1 MANSNINISINAQDN
16 ASVAINSTTNAL
28 SKMRQNIDMAAHS
41 LQAYTLGLEVFKN
54 QLIPL
59 ATAGIAANA
68 QLESLQTKLT
78 GLISANAANVTSTGE
93 VITAQQKWQ
102 LSSEVASEALE
113 RLKSIA
119 TATGNEVS
127 ATTDAFTMFYAT
139 ANNQGSA
146 SEAMDAF
153 NAIALAAQVAGKD
166 MASLVP
172 MFDSLATG
180 TVLAGS
186 EMGSFMKIV
195 GLTNEELK
203 LANQNGTLFAT
214 LQQRLAEFG
223 SVAKLSAGTYEMEL
237 NKLKSSISGLM
248 SEASKPVFDTL
259 KTSIAGLNK
268 FIAENKE
275 AISSLVKG
283 ISEFGEVLLVAGAG
297 FVAMQ
302 SKILMANVSL
312 ATFSTTAFSAT
323 GALGAMSAGLSA
335 AGAAFM
341 RLLPV
346 AVIAG
351 LWECVGAIRAVNDE
365 TGELSSGLNTIER
378 HIANFLNA
386 FASGVTDLVIGFEKL
401 GYEVELL
408 LAKIPALG
416 FLKENAEQ
424 GLKKAELRQQ
434 ANDKIFNE
442 KDKQINYPTT
452 NTTTAN
458 TSNELVNIKA
468 NSGVKELEVDLIE
481 QEKLYLSY
489 YETIGDLSS
498 AWAIK
503 EKALREQIAKS
514 GITSEIEANKLIQA
528 QKEQYFSRN
537 SKTTK
542 STAKTAEQLQREYE
556 AELRNEIKKYEL
568 LKDYENKKLKERE
581 LKTLEYKRLGL
592 SEVEMAQV
600 FADEELEIEK
610 ENLRKQNDERI
621 KYLEKMSK
629 YYEMLGEKAKAATF
643 ANEATALELENQGY
657 SKEQIADMQF
667 GEERRKDNYNTLSSA
682 LGWNTGISEQMIT
695 RFNAV
700 DEYLNQEKARI
711 EAHYG
716 QLSEM
721 DAGYYE
727 KKKALEQAHFTAS
740 LGNASTMFSGLSSL
754 AKQYYDMSD
763 GQNKTAFRAFQAFQ
777 VAQTIVSTYASAQK
791 AYEQGGPYLGPV
803 LAAMAI
809 AQGLMN
815 VAQIKAQKYHT
826 GGVVGEAGS
835 GTGYIGGSLAAG
847 EVPAILQTGEGVLSR
862 QGMSNLEALNLG
874 LLAQAT
880 PQNQEIVILNQVSDG
895 VMEEYLQSRTGRKV
909 IKNIINGG

>member
-1 MANSNINISINAQDN
+1 MATSQINISINAQDN
-16 ASVAINSTTNAL
+16 ASAQVAAVSNNIANLNTTIINISQVLQGLNVTW
-28 SKMRQNIDMAAHS
+28 DM
-41 LQAYTLGLEVFKN
+41 LGEKVKN
-54 QLIPL
+54 F
-59 ATAGIAANA
+59 ATAGISANA
-68 QLESLQTKLT
+68 VLESLQTKLT
-78 GLISANAANVTSTGE
+78 GLISANSANVTSTGE
-93 VITAQQKWQ
+93 VINAQQKWQ

-119 TATGNEVS
+119 TATGNQIS
-127 ATTDAFTMFYAT
+127 STTDAFTMFYAT
-139 ANNQGSA
+139 ANDQGSA
-146 SEAMDAF
+146 TDAMDAF

-166 MASLVP
+166 MYNLVP

-214 LQQRLAEFG
+214 LQERLAQFG

-237 NKLKSSISGLM
+237 NKLKSSISSL
-248 SEASKPVFDTL
+248 SAEASKPIFDTL
-259 KTSIAGLNK
+259 KNSIAGLNK

-275 AISSLVKG
+275 AILSLAKG
-283 ISEFGEVLLVAGAG
+283 LSELGEVLLVAGAG
-297 FVAMQ
+297 FIAMQ
-302 SKILMANVSL
+302 SKILMATVSL
-312 ATFSTTAFSAT
+312 SAFSASAVSAT
-323 GALGAMSAGLSA
+323 GALGAMTAGLTA

-365 TGELSSGLNTIER
+365 TGKLASGLNTIER

-386 FASGVTDLVIGFEKL
+386 FASGVTDIVIGFKKL
-401 GYEVELL
+401 GYEGDLL
-408 LAKIPALG
+408 LAKILG
-416 FLKENAEQ
+416 LDWLQANANEELKKLEWQKQANYAAFLVKDEQINNPTINTPTPNAN
-424 GLKKAELRQQ
+424 KAELIS
-434 ANDKIFNE
+434 NK
-442 KDKQINYPTT
+442 T
-452 NTTTAN
+452 NA
-458 TSNELVNIKA
+458 
-468 NSGVKELEVDLIE
+468 KELEVDLKE
-481 QEKLYLSY
+481 QERLYLSY
-489 YETIGDLSS
+489 YEAIGDLSS

-514 GITSEIEANKLIQA
+514 GITDELEANKLIQA

-537 SKTTK
+537 STK
-542 STAKTAEQLQREYE
+542 STAKSAEQLQKEYE

-581 LKTLEYKRLGL
+581 LKTLEYQRLGL

-600 FADEELEIEK
+600 FADEELEIQK

-667 GEERRKDNYNTLSSA
+667 GEQRRKDNYNTLSSS
-682 LGWNTGISEQMIT
+682 LGWNTGVSEQMLS
-695 RFNAV
+695 RFNAI

-716 QLSEM
+716 ELSEM

-727 KKKALEQAHFTAS
+727 KKKALEKAEFIAS
-740 LGNASTMFSGLSSL
+740 LGNASTMFSGLGAL
-754 AKQYYDMSD
+754 AKQYYALSD
-763 GQNKTAFRAFQAFQ
+763 GQNKSAFRAYQAFQ
-777 VAQTIVSTYASAQK
+777 VAQTMISTYASAQK
-791 AYEQGGPYLGPV
+791 AYLEGGPYLGPV
-803 LAAMAI
+803 LSAMAI

-815 VAQIKAQKYHT
+815 VAMIKAQKYHS
-826 GGVVGEAGS
+826 GGVVGQAGS

-874 LLAQAT
+874 LLSQAT

>member
-16 ASVAINSTTNAL
+16 ASVSINNTTNAL
-28 SKMRQNIDMAAHS
+28 SKMRQNIDTVAHS
-41 LQAYTLGLEVFKN
+41 LQAYTLGLEALKN

-93 VITAQQKWQ
+93 MITAQQKWQ
-102 LSSEVASEALE
+102 MSSEVASEALE

-127 ATTDAFTMFYAT
+127 DTTDAFTMFYAT

-214 LQQRLAEFG
+214 LQERLAEFG

-248 SEASKPVFDTL
+248 SEASKPVFDAL
-259 KTSIAGLNK
+259 KNSIAGLNK

-283 ISEFGEVLLVAGAG
+283 LSEFGEVLLVAGAG

-351 LWECVGAIRAVNDE
+351 LWECVGAVRAVNDE

-378 HIANFLNA
+378 HIANFLNG
-386 FASGVTDLVIGFEKL
+386 FATWVTDLAIGFEKL
-401 GYEVELL
+401 GYEIDLV
-408 LAKIPALG
+408 LAKIPGLG
-416 FLKENAEQ
+416 FLKENAEEQ
-424 GLKKAELRQQ
+424 LKILDEQSKANYVTSLV
-434 ANDKIFNE
+434 
-442 KDKQINYPTT
+442 KDQQINYPTT
-452 NTTTAN
+452 NTTPPSTADKLI
-458 TSNELVNIKA
+458 SNKVD
-468 NSGVKELEVDLIE
+468 SPKELEVDLKE
-481 QEKLYLSY
+481 QERLYLSY

-514 GITSEIEANKLIQA
+514 GITDEIEAQKLIQA

-537 SKTTK
+537 SRPAK
-542 STAKTAEQLQREYE
+542 STAKSAEQLQREYE

-629 YYEMLGEKAKAATF
+629 YYEMLGDKSKAATF

-695 RFNAV
+695 RFNAI

-740 LGNASTMFSGLSSL
+740 LGNASTMFSGLGSL

-835 GTGYIGGSLAAG
+835 GTGYIGGNLQAG

-874 LLAQAT
+874 LLNQAT

>member
-16 ASVAINSTTNAL
+16 ASVSINNTTNAL

-41 LQAYTLGLEVFKN
+41 LQAYTLGLEALKN

-59 ATAGIAANA
+59 ATAGISANA
-68 QLESLQTKLT
+68 VLESLQTKLT
-78 GLISANAANVTSTGE
+78 GLISANSANVTSTGE
-93 VITAQQKWQ
+93 IINAQQKWQ

-259 KTSIAGLNK
+259 KNSIAGLNK

-283 ISEFGEVLLVAGAG
+283 IAELGEALLVAGAG

-335 AGAAFM
+335 AGAAFK

-365 TGELSSGLNTIER
+365 TGKLAGGLNTIER

-401 GYEVELL
+401 GYEIDLV
-408 LAKIPALG
+408 LAKIPGLG
-416 FLKENAEQ
+416 FLKENAEA
-424 GLKKAELRQQ
+424 GLEKAELRQK
-434 ANDKIFNE
+434 ANDEAHLKKYRE
-442 KDKQINYPTT
+442 INYPTI
-452 NTTTAN
+452 NTPTPNTAAQ
-458 TSNELVNIKA
+458 LVNNNA
-468 NSGVKELEVDLIE
+468 NSSPKELEVDLIE
-481 QEKLYLSY
+481 QERLYLSY

-503 EKALREQIAKS
+503 EKALRAQIAKS
-514 GITSEIEANKLIQA
+514 GITSEIEANKLIGA

-537 SKTTK
+537 SRTTK
-542 STAKTAEQLQREYE
+542 STAKSAEQLQREYE

-568 LKDYENKKLKERE
+568 LKDYENKKIKERE

-629 YYEMLGEKAKAATF
+629 YYEMLGDKAKAATF

-682 LGWNTGISEQMIT
+682 LGWNTGVSEQMIT
-695 RFNAV
+695 RFNATH
-700 DEYLNQEKARI
+700 EYLNQEKARI

-716 QLSEM
+716 ELSEM

-763 GQNKTAFRAFQAFQ
+763 GQNKSAFRAFQAFQ

-835 GTGYIGGSLAAG
+835 GTGYIGGNLAAG

-874 LLAQAT
+874 LLNQVT

>member
-16 ASVAINSTTNAL
+16 ASVSINNTTNAL
-28 SKMRQNIDMAAHS
+28 SKMRQNIDTVAHS
-41 LQAYTLGLEVFKN
+41 LQAYTLGLEALKN

-93 VITAQQKWQ
+93 MITAQQKWQ

-127 ATTDAFTMFYAT
+127 DTTDAFTMFYAT

-214 LQQRLAEFG
+214 LQERLAEFS

-248 SEASKPVFDTL
+248 SEASKPVFDAL
-259 KTSIAGLNK
+259 KNSIAGLNK

-283 ISEFGEVLLVAGAG
+283 LSEFGEVLLVAGAG

-401 GYEVELL
+401 GYEIDLV
-408 LAKIPALG
+408 LAKIPGLG
-416 FLKENAEQ
+416 FLKENAEEQ
-424 GLKKAELRQQ
+424 LKILDEQSKANYVTSLV
-434 ANDKIFNE
+434 
-442 KDKQINYPTT
+442 KDQQINYPIT
-452 NTTTAN
+452 NTTPPSTADKLI
-458 TSNELVNIKA
+458 SNKVD
-468 NSGVKELEVDLIE
+468 SPKELEVDLKE
-481 QEKLYLSY
+481 QERLYLSY

-514 GITSEIEANKLIQA
+514 GITDEIEAQKLIQA

-537 SKTTK
+537 SRPAK
-542 STAKTAEQLQREYE
+542 STAKSAEQLQREYE

-629 YYEMLGEKAKAATF
+629 YYEMLGDKSKAATF

-667 GEERRKDNYNTLSSA
+667 GEERRKDNYNTLSSS
-682 LGWNTGISEQMIT
+682 LGWNTGVSEQMLT
-695 RFNAV
+695 RFNAI

-740 LGNASTMFSGLSSL
+740 LGNASTMFSGLGSL

-835 GTGYIGGSLAAG
+835 GTGYIGGNLQAG

-874 LLAQAT
+874 LLSQAT

>member
-1 MANSNINISINAQDN
+1 MANSQINISINAQDN
-16 ASVAINSTTNAL
+16 ASVAINSTTNSL

-41 LQAYTLGLEVFKN
+41 LQAYTLGIEALKN
-54 QLIPL
+54 QLIPF

-78 GLISANAANVTSTGE
+78 GLISANSANVTSTGE
-93 VITAQQKWQ
+93 VINAQQKWQ
-102 LSSEVASEALE
+102 MSSQVASEALE

-119 TATGNEVS
+119 TATGNQIS
-127 ATTDAFTMFYAT
+127 STTDAFTMFYAT
-139 ANNQGSA
+139 ANDQGSA
-146 SEAMDAF
+146 SDAMDAF

-214 LQQRLAEFG
+214 LQERLAQFG

-237 NKLKSSISGLM
+237 NKLKSSISSL
-248 SEASKPVFDTL
+248 SAEASKPVFDSL
-259 KTSIAGLNK
+259 KNSIAGLNK

-275 AISSLVKG
+275 AILSLAKG
-283 ISEFGEVLLVAGAG
+283 LSELGEVLLVAGAG
-297 FVAMQ
+297 FLAMQ
-302 SKILMANVSL
+302 SKILMATVSL
-312 ATFSTTAFSAT
+312 SAFSTTAFSAT
-323 GALGAMSAGLSA
+323 GALGAMTAGLTA

-346 AVIAG
+346 VVIVG
-351 LWECVGAIRAVNDE
+351 LWECVGAMRAVNDE
-365 TGELSSGLNTIER
+365 TGKLAGGLNSIEK

-386 FASGVTDLVIGFEKL
+386 FASGVTDIAISFQKL
-401 GYEVELL
+401 GHEIDLM
-408 LAKIPALG
+408 LAKIPGLG
-416 FLKENAEQ
+416 FLEAKANEE
-424 GLKKAELRQQ
+424 LKKLEWWQKANDEAHLKKYRQINNPITNTPTPNTNKAEL
-434 ANDKIFNE
+434 
-442 KDKQINYPTT
+442 INGKVG
-452 NTTTAN
+452 A
-458 TSNELVNIKA
+458 
-468 NSGVKELEVDLIE
+468 KELEVDLKE

-514 GITSEIEANKLIQA
+514 GITDELEAGKLIQA

-537 SKTTK
+537 FRSAK
-542 STAKTAEQLQREYE
+542 STGKSAEQLQKEYE

-581 LKTLEYKRLGL
+581 LKTLEYQRLGL

-643 ANEATALELENQGY
+643 ANEASALELENQGY
-657 SKEQIADMQF
+657 SKQEIANMQF
-667 GEERRKDNYNTLSSA
+667 GEQRRKDNYNTLSSS
-682 LGWNTGISEQMIT
+682 LGWNTGVSEQMLT
-695 RFNAV
+695 RFNAI

-716 QLSEM
+716 ELSEM

-727 KKKALEQAHFTAS
+727 KKKALEKAEFIAS
-740 LGNASTMFSGLSSL
+740 LGNANTMFSGLGAL
-754 AKQYYDMSD
+754 AKQYYDLSD
-763 GQNKTAFRAFQAFQ
+763 GQNKSAFRAYQAFQ
-777 VAQTIVSTYASAQK
+777 VAQTMISTYASAQQ
-791 AYEQGGPYLGPV
+791 AYAQGGPYLGPV
-803 LAAMAI
+803 LSAIAI

-815 VAQIKAQKYHT
+815 VAMIKAQKYHT

-835 GTGYIGGSLAAG
+835 GTGYIGGNLQAG

-874 LLAQAT
+874 LLSQAT

>member
-16 ASVAINSTTNAL
+16 ASVSINNTTNAL

-41 LQAYTLGLEVFKN
+41 LQAYTLGLEVLKN

-102 LSSEVASEALE
+102 MSSEVASEALE

-248 SEASKPVFDTL
+248 SEASKPIFDTL
-259 KTSIAGLNK
+259 KSSIAGLNK

-283 ISEFGEVLLVAGAG
+283 ISEMGEVLLVAGAG

-335 AGAAFM
+335 AGAAFK

-351 LWECVGAIRAVNDE
+351 LWECVGAIRAVNDK
-365 TGELSSGLNTIER
+365 TGELASGLNTIEK
-378 HIANFLNA
+378 HIANFLNG
-386 FASGVTDLVIGFEKL
+386 FATWVTDLVIGFEKL
-401 GYEVELL
+401 GYEIDLV
-408 LAKIPALG
+408 LAKIPGLG

-424 GLKKAELRQQ
+424 GLEKAELRQK
-434 ANDKIFNE
+434 ANDEAHLK
-442 KDKQINYPTT
+442 KYKQINYPTT

-468 NSGVKELEVDLIE
+468 NSGVKELEVDLKE
-481 QEKLYLSY
+481 QERLYLSY

-514 GITSEIEANKLIQA
+514 GITDEIEAQKLIQA

-537 SKTTK
+537 SRPAK

-568 LKDYENKKLKERE
+568 LKDYENKKIKERE
-581 LKTLEYKRLGL
+581 LKTLEYQRLGL

-629 YYEMLGEKAKAATF
+629 YYEMLGDKSKAATF

-682 LGWNTGISEQMIT
+682 LGWNTGVSEQMIT
-695 RFNAV
+695 RFNAI

-716 QLSEM
+716 ELSEM
-721 DAGYYE
+721 DARYYE
-727 KKKALEQAHFTAS
+727 KKKALEKAEFIAS
-740 LGNASTMFSGLSSL
+740 LGNANTMFSGLSSL
-754 AKQYYDMSD
+754 AKQYYDLSD
-763 GQNKTAFRAFQAFQ
+763 GQNKSAFRAYQAFQ
-777 VAQTIVSTYASAQK
+777 VAQTMISTYASAQE
-791 AYEQGGPYLGPV
+791 AYRVGGPYLGPV

-835 GTGYIGGSLAAG
+835 GTGYIGGSLQAG

-874 LLAQAT
+874 LLAQTT

>member
-1 MANSNINISINAQDN
+1 MANSQINISINAQDN
-16 ASVAINSTTNAL
+16 ASVSINNTTNSL
-28 SKMRQNIDMAAHS
+28 SRMRQNIDTVAHS
-41 LQAYTLGLEVFKN
+41 LQSVVLGWDLLNNKIKPF
-54 QLIPL
+54 I
-59 ATAGIAANA
+59 TAGISANA
-68 QLESLQTKLT
+68 VLESLQTKLT
-78 GLISANAANVTSTGE
+78 GLISANSANVTSTGE
-93 VITAQQKWQ
+93 VINAQQKWQ

-119 TATGNEVS
+119 TATGNQIS
-127 ATTDAFTMFYAT
+127 STTDAFTMFYAT
-139 ANNQGSA
+139 ANDQGSA
-146 SEAMDAF
+146 TQAMDAF

-166 MASLVP
+166 IASLVP

-214 LQQRLAEFG
+214 LQERLAEFG

-237 NKLKSSISGLM
+237 NKLKSTLTSLGA
-248 SEASKPVFDTL
+248 EASKPVFDGL
-259 KTSIAGLNK
+259 KNSIAGLNK

-275 AISSLVKG
+275 AILSLAKG
-283 ISEFGEVLLVAGAG
+283 LSELGEVLLVAGAG
-297 FVAMQ
+297 FIAMQ
-302 SKILMANVSL
+302 SKILMATVSL
-312 ATFSTTAFSAT
+312 SAFSTTAFSAT
-323 GALGAMSAGLSA
+323 GALGTMTAGLTA
-335 AGAAFM
+335 VRAAFM

-365 TGELSSGLNTIER
+365 TGKLSSGLNTIER

-386 FASGVTDLVIGFEKL
+386 FASGVTDLVIGFQKL
-401 GYEVELL
+401 GYEIDLM
-408 LAKIPALG
+408 LAKIPGLG
-416 FLKENAEQ
+416 FLKEGAEA
-424 GLKKAELRQQ
+424 GLNKVKHREI
-434 ANDKIFNE
+434 ANDRRFWDQHHRINNPI
-442 KDKQINYPTT
+442 KD
-452 NTTTAN
+452 TTTPSTADKLI
-458 TSNELVNIKA
+458 SNKVD
-468 NSGVKELEVDLIE
+468 SPKELEVDLKE
-481 QEKLYLSY
+481 QERLYLSY
-489 YETIGDLSS
+489 YETIGDLSG

-514 GITSEIEANKLIQA
+514 GITDEIEAQKLIGA

-537 SKTTK
+537 SRSIK
-542 STAKTAEQLQREYE
+542 SLAKTPEQLQKEYE

-568 LKDYENKKLKERE
+568 LKDYESKKVKERE
-581 LKTLEYKRLGL
+581 LKTLEYQRLGF
-592 SEVEMAQV
+592 SELEMAQV

-643 ANEATALELENQGY
+643 ANEASALELENQGY
-657 SKEQIADMQF
+657 SKEEIANMQF
-667 GEERRKDNYNTLSSA
+667 GEQRRKDNYNTLSSA
-682 LGWNTGISEQMIT
+682 MGWNTGVSEQMLT
-695 RFNAV
+695 RFNAI

-716 QLSEM
+716 ELSEM

-727 KKKALEQAHFTAS
+727 KKKALEEAEFKAS
-740 LGNASTMFSGLSSL
+740 LGNASTMFSGLGAL
-754 AKQYYDMSD
+754 AKQYYDLSD
-763 GQNKTAFRAFQAFQ
+763 GQNKSAFRAYQAFQ
-777 VAQTIVSTYASAQK
+777 VAQTMISTYASAQE
-791 AYEQGGPYLGPV
+791 AYRQGGPYLGPV
-803 LAAMAI
+803 LSAMAI

-815 VAQIKAQKYHT
+815 VAMIKAQKYHT

-835 GTGYIGGSLAAG
+835 GTGYIGGNLQAG

-874 LLAQAT
+874 LLGQGT

>member
-1 MANSNINISINAQDN
+1 MVNSNINISISARDN
-16 ASVAINSTTNAL
+16 ASAQVAAVNNNIANLNAKIINISQVLQGFHVTW
-28 SKMRQNIDMAAHS
+28 DM
-41 LQAYTLGLEVFKN
+41 LGQKLKDF
-54 QLIPL
+54 

-78 GLISANAANVTSTGE
+78 GLISANSANVTSTGE

-102 LSSEVASEALE
+102 MSSEVASEALE

-214 LQQRLAEFG
+214 LQERLAQFG
-223 SVAKLSAGTYEMEL
+223 SVAKLSTGTYEMEL

-248 SEASKPVFDTL
+248 SEASKPVFDAL
-259 KTSIAGLNK
+259 KNSIAGLNK

-283 ISEFGEVLLVAGAG
+283 IAEMGEVLLVAGAG
-297 FVAMQ
+297 FIAMQ

-351 LWECVGAIRAVNDE
+351 LWECVGAVRAVNDE
-365 TGELSSGLNTIER
+365 TGKLAGGLNTIER

-386 FASGVTDLVIGFEKL
+386 FASGVTDIAIGFQKL
-401 GYEVELL
+401 GYEIDLV
-408 LAKIPALG
+408 LAKIPGLG
-416 FLKENAEQ
+416 FLKENAKEQ
-424 GLKKAELRQQ
+424 LKILDEQSK
-434 ANDKIFNE
+434 ANDKAALDTYL
-442 KDKQINYPTT
+442 KINYPTT
-452 NTTTAN
+452 NTTPPNTAAQ
-458 TSNELVNIKA
+458 LVNHNA
-468 NSGVKELEVDLIE
+468 NSVVKELEVDLKE
-481 QEKLYLSY
+481 QERLYLSY

-514 GITSEIEANKLIQA
+514 GITSEIEANKLIAA

-537 SKTTK
+537 SRTTK

-568 LKDYENKKLKERE
+568 LKDYESKKLKERE

-629 YYEMLGEKAKAATF
+629 YYEMLGDKSKAATF

-657 SKEQIADMQF
+657 SKQEIADMQF

-721 DAGYYE
+721 DALYYE

-777 VAQTIVSTYASAQK
+777 VAQTIVSTYASAQE
-791 AYEQGGPYLGPV
+791 AYRVGGPYLGPV

-835 GTGYIGGSLAAG
+835 GTGYIGGNLAAG

-874 LLAQAT
+874 LLAQTT

>member
-1 MANSNINISINAQDN
+1 MATSNINVKISATDN
-16 ASVAINSTTNAL
+16 ATAQVTAVSNSISAL
-28 SKMRQNIDMAAHS
+28 NVKILNLAQG
-41 LQAYTLGLEVFKN
+41 LQVFNLSWELIGEKVKN
-54 QLIPL
+54 F
-59 ATAGIAANA
+59 ATAGISANA
-68 QLESLQTKLT
+68 VLESLQTKLT
-78 GLISANAANVTSTGE
+78 GLISANSANVTSTGE
-93 VITAQQKWQ
+93 IINAQQKWQ

-119 TATGNEVS
+119 TATGNQIS
-127 ATTDAFTMFYAT
+127 STTDAFTMFYAT
-139 ANNQGSA
+139 ANDQGSA
-146 SEAMDAF
+146 SEALDAF

-214 LQQRLAEFG
+214 LQERLAQFG
-223 SVAKLSAGTYEMEL
+223 SVASLSAGTYEMEL
-237 NKLKSSISGLM
+237 NKLKSSISSLG
-248 SEASKPVFDTL
+248 SEASKPIFDSL
-259 KTSIAGLNK
+259 KNSIAGLNK

-275 AISSLVKG
+275 AILSLAKG
-283 ISEFGEVLLVAGAG
+283 LSELGEVLLVAGAG

-323 GALGAMSAGLSA
+323 GALGAMTAGLTT
-335 AGAAFM
+335 AGAAFL

-365 TGELSSGLNTIER
+365 TGKLAGGLNTIER

-401 GYEVELL
+401 GYEIDLM
-408 LAKIPALG
+408 LAKIPGLG
-416 FLKENAEQ
+416 FLKEGAEQ
-424 GLKKAELRQQ
+424 GLEKAELRQK
-434 ANDKIFNE
+434 ANDEAHLK
-442 KDKQINYPTT
+442 KHQQINNPIT
-452 NTTTAN
+452 NTTPPNAN
-458 TSNELVNIKA
+458 KAELLNGKVGA
-468 NSGVKELEVDLIE
+468 KELEVDLKE

-489 YETIGDLSS
+489 YEAIGDLSS

-514 GITSEIEANKLIQA
+514 GITDEIEASKLIQA

-537 SKTTK
+537 STK
-542 STAKTAEQLQREYE
+542 STAKSAEQLQKEYE

-581 LKTLEYKRLGL
+581 LKTLEYQRLGL

-643 ANEATALELENQGY
+643 ANEASALELENQGY
-657 SKEQIADMQF
+657 SKQEIADMQF
-667 GEERRKDNYNTLSSA
+667 GEQRRKDNYNTLSSS
-682 LGWNTGISEQMIT
+682 LGWSTGVSEQMLS
-695 RFNAV
+695 RFNAI

-721 DAGYYE
+721 DARYYE
-727 KKKALEQAHFTAS
+727 KKKALEKAEFIAS
-740 LGNASTMFSGLSSL
+740 LGNANTMFSGLGAL
-754 AKQYYDMSD
+754 AKQYYDLSD
-763 GQNKTAFRAFQAFQ
+763 GQNKTAFRAYQAFQ
-777 VAQTIVSTYASAQK
+777 VAQTMISTYASAQE
-791 AYEQGGPYLGPV
+791 AYRVGGPYLGPV
-803 LAAMAI
+803 LSAMAI
-809 AQGLMN
+809 AEGLMN
-815 VAQIKAQKYHT
+815 VAMIKAQKYHS

-835 GTGYIGGSLAAG
+835 GVGYIGGNLAAS

-874 LLAQAT
+874 LLAQAN

>member
-1 MANSNINISINAQDN
+1 MATSQINISINAQDN
-16 ASVAINSTTNAL
+16 ASVSINNTTNSL
-28 SKMRQNIDMAAHS
+28 SRMRQNIDMAAHS
-41 LQAYTLGLEVFKN
+41 LQAYTLGIEALKN
-54 QLIPL
+54 QLIPF
-59 ATAGIAANA
+59 ATAGISANA
-68 QLESLQTKLT
+68 VLESLQTKLT
-78 GLISANAANVTSTGE
+78 GLISANSANVTSTGE
-93 VITAQQKWQ
+93 IINAQQKWQ

-119 TATGNEVS
+119 TATGNQIS
-127 ATTDAFTMFYAT
+127 STTDAFTMFYAT
-139 ANNQGSA
+139 ANDQGSA
-146 SEAMDAF
+146 TEAMDAF

-214 LQQRLAEFG
+214 LQERLAEFG

-237 NKLKSSISGLM
+237 NKLKSTLTSLG
-248 SEASKPVFDTL
+248 SEASKPIFDSL
-259 KTSIAGLNK
+259 KNSIAGLNK

-275 AISSLVKG
+275 AILSLLAG
-283 ISEFGEVLLVAGAG
+283 IREMGEVLLVAGAG
-297 FVAMQ
+297 FLAMQ

-323 GALGAMSAGLSA
+323 GALGAMTAGLTT
-335 AGAAFM
+335 AGAAFL

-365 TGELSSGLNTIER
+365 TGKLSSGLNTIER

-408 LAKIPALG
+408 LAKIPGLG
-416 FLKENAEQ
+416 FLKEGAEA
-424 GLKKAELRQQ
+424 GLKKAELRSL
-434 ANDKIFNE
+434 ANDRRFWE
-442 KDKQINYPTT
+442 QDERINNPIT
-452 NTTTAN
+452 NTTPPSASTPLI
-458 TSNELVNIKA
+458 SNKTNA
-468 NSGVKELEVDLIE
+468 KELEVDLKE

-489 YETIGDLSS
+489 YEAIGDLSS

-514 GITSEIEANKLIQA
+514 GITDEIEAQKLIQA

-537 SKTTK
+537 SRTIK
-542 STAKTAEQLQREYE
+542 STAKSAEQLQKEYE

-581 LKTLEYKRLGL
+581 LKTLEYQRLGL
-592 SEVEMAQV
+592 SELEMAQV

-643 ANEATALELENQGY
+643 ANEASALELENQGY
-657 SKEQIADMQF
+657 SKQEIANMQF
-667 GEERRKDNYNTLSSA
+667 GEQRRGDNYNTLSSA
-682 LGWNTGISEQMIT
+682 MGWNTGISEQMLA
-695 RFNAV
+695 RFNAI

-716 QLSEM
+716 ELSEM
-721 DAGYYE
+721 DARYYE
-727 KKKALEQAHFTAS
+727 KKKALEKAEFIAS
-740 LGNASTMFSGLSSL
+740 LGNASTMFSGLGAL
-754 AKQYYDMSD
+754 AKQYYDLSD
-763 GQNKTAFRAFQAFQ
+763 GQNKSAFRAYQAFQ
-777 VAQTIVSTYASAQK
+777 VAQTMISTYASAQE
-791 AYEQGGPYLGPV
+791 AYRVGGPYLGPV
-803 LAAMAI
+803 LSAMAI

-815 VAQIKAQKYHT
+815 VAMIKAQKYHS

-835 GTGYIGGSLAAG
+835 GVGYIGGNLAAG

-874 LLAQAT
+874 LLAQAS

>member
-1 MANSNINISINAQDN
+1 MVNSNINISISARDN
-16 ASVAINSTTNAL
+16 ASAQVAAVNNNIANLNAKIINISQAL
-28 SKMRQNIDMAAHS
+28 QGFHVTWDM
-41 LQAYTLGLEVFKN
+41 LGQKLKDF
-54 QLIPL
+54 

-102 LSSEVASEALE
+102 MSSEVASEALE

-195 GLTNEELK
+195 GLTSEELK

-248 SEASKPVFDTL
+248 SEASKPVFDGL
-259 KTSIAGLNK
+259 KNSIAGLNK

-283 ISEFGEVLLVAGAG
+283 LSEFGEVLLVAGAG

-323 GALGAMSAGLSA
+323 GALGAMSAALTT

-351 LWECVGAIRAVNDE
+351 LWECVGAVRAVNDE
-365 TGELSSGLNTIER
+365 TGELASGLNTIER

-386 FASGVTDLVIGFEKL
+386 FASGVTDLVIGFQKL
-401 GYEVELL
+401 GYEIDLV
-408 LAKIPALG
+408 LAKIPGLG
-416 FLKENAEQ
+416 SLKENAEA
-424 GLKKAELRQQ
+424 GLKILDEQSK
-434 ANDKIFNE
+434 ANDKAAL
-442 KDKQINYPTT
+442 DTYRQINYPTT
-452 NTTTAN
+452 NTTPPNTADK
-458 TSNELVNIKA
+458 LVSSKA

-481 QEKLYLSY
+481 QEKLYLNY

-514 GITSEIEANKLIQA
+514 GITSEIEANKLIGA

-537 SKTTK
+537 SRTTK
-542 STAKTAEQLQREYE
+542 STAKSAEQLQREYE

-600 FADEELEIEK
+600 FANEELEIEK

-629 YYEMLGEKAKAATF
+629 YYEMLGDKAKAATF

-667 GEERRKDNYNTLSSA
+667 GEQRQKDNYNTLSSA
-682 LGWNTGISEQMIT
+682 MGWNTGISEQMIT

-777 VAQTIVSTYASAQK
+777 VAQTIVSTYASAQE
-791 AYEQGGPYLGPV
+791 AYRQGGPYLGPV

-835 GTGYIGGSLAAG
+835 GTGYIGGNLQAG

-874 LLAQAT
+874 LLNQAT

>member
-16 ASVAINSTTNAL
+16 ASVSINNTTNAL

-41 LQAYTLGLEVFKN
+41 LQAYTLGLEALKN

-78 GLISANAANVTSTGE
+78 GLISANSANVTSTGE

-119 TATGNEVS
+119 TATGNQIS
-127 ATTDAFTMFYAT
+127 STTDAFTMFYAT

-283 ISEFGEVLLVAGAG
+283 IAELGEALLVAGAG
-297 FVAMQ
+297 FLAMQ

-351 LWECVGAIRAVNDE
+351 LWECVGAVRAVNDE
-365 TGELSSGLNTIER
+365 TGELASGLNTIER

-401 GYEVELL
+401 GYEIDLV
-408 LAKIPALG
+408 LAKIPGLG
-416 FLKENAEQ
+416 SLKEGAEE
-424 GLKKAELRQQ
+424 GLNKVKQREI
-434 ANDKIFNE
+434 ANDKIYL
-442 KDKQINYPTT
+442 DKYRQINYPTT
-452 NTTTAN
+452 NTTAPNTAAQ
-458 TSNELVNIKA
+458 LVNHNA
-468 NSGVKELEVDLIE
+468 NSSVKELEVDLIE

-489 YETIGDLSS
+489 YETIGDLSG

-514 GITSEIEANKLIQA
+514 GITSEIEANKLIGA

-542 STAKTAEQLQREYE
+542 STAKSAEQLQREYE

-581 LKTLEYKRLGL
+581 LKTLEYQRLGL

-629 YYEMLGEKAKAATF
+629 YYEMLGDKAKAATF

-667 GEERRKDNYNTLSSA
+667 GEERRKDNYNALSSA
-682 LGWNTGISEQMIT
+682 MGWNTGISEQMIT

-721 DAGYYE
+721 DAGYYQ

-791 AYEQGGPYLGPV
+791 AYAQGGPYLGPV

-835 GTGYIGGSLAAG
+835 GTGYIGGNLQAG

>member
-1 MANSNINISINAQDN
+1 MANSQINISINAQDN
-16 ASVAINSTTNAL
+16 ASAQVAAVSNNIANLNAKIINISQVLQGLNVTW
-28 SKMRQNIDMAAHS
+28 DM
-41 LQAYTLGLEVFKN
+41 LGEKVKN
-54 QLIPL
+54 F
-59 ATAGIAANA
+59 ATAGISANA
-68 QLESLQTKLT
+68 VLESLQTKLT
-78 GLISANAANVTSTGE
+78 GLISANSANVTSTGE
-93 VITAQQKWQ
+93 VINAQQKWQ

-119 TATGNEVS
+119 TATGNQIS
-127 ATTDAFTMFYAT
+127 STTDAFTMFYAT
-139 ANNQGSA
+139 ANDQGGA
-146 SEAMDAF
+146 SDAMDAF

-214 LQQRLAEFG
+214 LQERLAQFS

-237 NKLKSSISGLM
+237 NKLKSSISSLS
-248 SEASKPVFDTL
+248 SEASKPVFDAL
-259 KTSIAGLNK
+259 KNSIAGLNK

-275 AISSLVKG
+275 AISSLLAG
-283 ISEFGEVLLVAGAG
+283 IRELGEVLLVAGAG
-297 FVAMQ
+297 FLAMQ
-302 SKILMANVSL
+302 SKILMATVSL
-312 ATFSTTAFSAT
+312 ATFSTSAVSAT
-323 GALGAMSAGLSA
+323 GALGAMTAGLTT

-346 AVIAG
+346 AVIVG
-351 LWECVGAIRAVNDE
+351 LWECVGAVRAVNDE
-365 TGELSSGLNTIER
+365 TGKLSSGLNTIER

-401 GYEVELL
+401 GYEIDLM
-408 LAKIPALG
+408 LAKIPGLD
-416 FLKENAEQ
+416 FLKEGAEQ
-424 GLKKAELRQQ
+424 GLEKAELQQ
-434 ANDKIFNE
+434 KANDEAHLK
-442 KDKQINYPTT
+442 KYQQINNPIT
-452 NTTTAN
+452 NTTPPSTNKA
-458 TSNELVNIKA
+458 ELVNSKT
-468 NSGVKELEVDLIE
+468 NSGAKELEVDLKE

-514 GITSEIEANKLIQA
+514 GITDEIEAQKLIQA

-537 SKTTK
+537 STK
-542 STAKTAEQLQREYE
+542 STAKSAEQLQKEYE

-643 ANEATALELENQGY
+643 ANEASALELENQGY

-667 GEERRKDNYNTLSSA
+667 GEQRRKDNYNTLSSA
-682 LGWNTGISEQMIT
+682 MGWNTGVSEQMLS
-695 RFNAV
+695 RFNAI

-716 QLSEM
+716 ELSEM

-727 KKKALEQAHFTAS
+727 KKKALEKAEFTAS
-740 LGNASTMFSGLSSL
+740 LGNASTMFSGLGAL

-763 GQNKTAFRAFQAFQ
+763 GQNKSAFRAYQAFQ
-777 VAQTIVSTYASAQK
+777 VAQTMISTYASAQE
-791 AYEQGGPYLGPV
+791 AYRVGGPYLGPV
-803 LAAMAI
+803 LSAMAI
-809 AQGLMN
+809 AEGLMN
-815 VAQIKAQKYHT
+815 VAMIKAQKYHS

-880 PQNQEIVILNQVSDG
+880 PQNQEIVILNQVSDS

>member
-1 MANSNINISINAQDN
+1 MATSQINISINAQDN
-16 ASVAINSTTNAL
+16 ASAQVAAVSNNIANLNTTIINISQVLQGLNVTW
-28 SKMRQNIDMAAHS
+28 DM
-41 LQAYTLGLEVFKN
+41 LGEKLKN
-54 QLIPL
+54 F

-68 QLESLQTKLT
+68 VLESLQTKLT
-78 GLISANAANVTSTGE
+78 GLISANSANVTSTGE
-93 VITAQQKWQ
+93 IINAQQKWQ
-102 LSSEVASEALE
+102 LSSGVASEALD

-119 TATGNEVS
+119 TATGNELS
-127 ATTDAFTMFYAT
+127 STTDAFTMFYAT
-139 ANNQGSA
+139 ANDQGSA
-146 SEAMDAF
+146 TQAMDAF

-223 SVAKLSAGTYEMEL
+223 SVASLSAGTYEMEL

-248 SEASKPVFDTL
+248 SEASKPVFDSL
-259 KTSIAGLNK
+259 KNSIAGLNK

-275 AISSLVKG
+275 AISSLLAG
-283 ISEFGEVLLVAGAG
+283 LRELGEVLLVAGAG
-297 FVAMQ
+297 FIAMQ
-302 SKILMANVSL
+302 SKILMATVSL
-312 ATFSTTAFSAT
+312 SAFSASAFSAT
-323 GALGAMSAGLSA
+323 GALGAMSAALSA
-335 AGAAFM
+335 AGAAFL

-351 LWECVGAIRAVNDE
+351 LWECVGAMRAVNDE
-365 TGELSSGLNTIER
+365 TGKLSSGLNSIER

-386 FASGVTDLVIGFEKL
+386 FASGITDLVIGFEKL

-408 LAKIPALG
+408 LAKIPGLG
-416 FLKENAEQ
+416 FLKEGAEK
-424 GLKKAELRQQ
+424 GLEKAELRSL
-434 ANDKIFNE
+434 ANDKIYR
-442 KDKQINYPTT
+442 DKRQQINNPIQ
-452 NTTTAN
+452 NTTSPSTA
-458 TSNELVNIKA
+458 SKLVNSKVKGA
-468 NSGVKELEVDLIE
+468 KELEVDLKE
-481 QEKLYLSY
+481 QERLYLSY
-489 YETIGDLSS
+489 YEAIGDLSS

-514 GITSEIEANKLIQA
+514 GITSELEANKLIAA

-537 SKTTK
+537 SAK
-542 STAKTAEQLQREYE
+542 SIAKTAEQLQKEYE

-568 LKDYENKKLKERE
+568 LKDYESKKLKERE

-600 FADEELEIEK
+600 FADDELEIEK
-610 ENLRKQNDERI
+610 ESLRKQNDERI

-629 YYEMLGEKAKAATF
+629 YYEMLGEKARAASF
-643 ANEATALELENQGY
+643 ANEASALELENQGY

-682 LGWNTGISEQMIT
+682 MGWNTGVSQQMLT
-695 RFNAV
+695 RFSAI

-716 QLSEM
+716 ELSEM
-721 DAGYYE
+721 DARYYE
-727 KKKALEQAHFTAS
+727 KKKALEQAQFTAS

-754 AKQYYDMSD
+754 AKQFYDTSD
-763 GQNKTAFRAFQAFQ
+763 GQNKSAFRAFQAFQ
-777 VAQTIVSTYASAQK
+777 VAQTMISTYASAQK
-791 AYEQGGPYLGPV
+791 AYLEGGPYLGPV
-803 LAAMAI
+803 LSALAI

-815 VAQIKAQKYHT
+815 VARIKAQKYHT
-826 GGVVGEAGS
+826 GGVVGQAGS
-835 GTGYIGGSLAAG
+835 GTGYIGGNLQAG

-874 LLAQAT
+874 QANT
-880 PQNQEIVILNQVSDG
+880 QPQNQEIVILNQVSDA

>member
-16 ASVAINSTTNAL
+16 ASVAINNTTNTL

-41 LQAYTLGLEVFKN
+41 LQAYTLGLEVLKN

-102 LSSEVASEALE
+102 MSSAVASEALE

-127 ATTDAFTMFYAT
+127 DTTDAFTMFYAT

-214 LQQRLAEFG
+214 LQQRLAEFS

-248 SEASKPVFDTL
+248 SEASKPVFDAL
-259 KTSIAGLNK
+259 KNSIAGLNK

-283 ISEFGEVLLVAGAG
+283 IAEVGEVLLVAGAG

-351 LWECVGAIRAVNDE
+351 LWECVGAVRAVNDE
-365 TGELSSGLNTIER
+365 TGELASGLNTIER
-378 HIANFLNA
+378 HIANFLNG
-386 FASGVTDLVIGFEKL
+386 FATWVTDLAIGFQKL
-401 GYEVELL
+401 GYEIDLV
-408 LAKIPALG
+408 LAKIPGLG
-416 FLKENAEQ
+416 FLKENADNE
-424 GLKKAELRQQ
+424 LKKLEFRSQ
-434 ANDKIFNE
+434 ANNKIFNE
-442 KDKQINYPTT
+442 KYKEINYPTT
-452 NTTTAN
+452 NTTPPNTAAQ
-458 TSNELVNIKA
+458 LVNNNA
-468 NSGVKELEVDLIE
+468 NSGVKELEVDLKE
-481 QEKLYLSY
+481 QERLYLSY

-514 GITSEIEANKLIQA
+514 GITSELEANKLIGA

-629 YYEMLGEKAKAATF
+629 YYEMLGDKSKAATF

-667 GEERRKDNYNTLSSA
+667 GEERRKDNYNALSSA
-682 LGWNTGISEQMIT
+682 LGWNTGISEQMLT
-695 RFNAV
+695 RFNATH
-700 DEYLNQEKARI
+700 EYLNQEKARI

-721 DAGYYE
+721 DALYYE

-835 GTGYIGGSLAAG
+835 GTGYIGGSLQAG

-874 LLAQAT
+874 LLAQTT

>member
-1 MANSNINISINAQDN
+1 MANSQINISINAQDN
-16 ASVAINSTTNAL
+16 ASIAINNTTNSL
-28 SKMRQNIDMAAHS
+28 SRMRQNIDTVAHS
-41 LQAYTLGLEVFKN
+41 LQSVVLGWDLLNNKITPF
-54 QLIPL
+54 I
-59 ATAGIAANA
+59 TAGISANA
-68 QLESLQTKLT
+68 VLESLQTKLT
-78 GLISANAANVTSTGE
+78 GLISANSANVTSTGE
-93 VITAQQKWQ
+93 IINAQQKWQ

-119 TATGNEVS
+119 TATGNQIS
-127 ATTDAFTMFYAT
+127 STTDAFTMFYAT
-139 ANNQGSA
+139 ANDQGGT

-214 LQQRLAEFG
+214 LQERLAEFG
-223 SVAKLSAGTYEMEL
+223 SVASLSAGTYEMEL
-237 NKLKSSISGLM
+237 NKLKSTLTSLG
-248 SEASKPVFDTL
+248 SEASKPVFDAL
-259 KTSIAGLNK
+259 KNSIAGLNK

-275 AISSLVKG
+275 AISSLLAG
-283 ISEFGEVLLVAGAG
+283 IREMGEVLLVAGAG

-302 SKILMANVSL
+302 SKILMATVSL
-312 ATFSTTAFSAT
+312 SAFSASAVSAT
-323 GALGAMSAGLSA
+323 GALGAMTAGLTA
-335 AGAAFM
+335 VRAAFM

-351 LWECVGAIRAVNDE
+351 LWECVGAVRAVNDE
-365 TGELSSGLNTIER
+365 TGKLAGGLNSIEK
-378 HIANFLNA
+378 HIANFLNG
-386 FASGVTDLVIGFEKL
+386 FASGVTDLVIGFQKL
-401 GYEVELL
+401 GYEIDLM
-408 LAKIPALG
+408 LAKIPG
-416 FLKENAEQ
+416 FDWLEAKANEE
-424 GLKKAELRQQ
+424 LKKLELQKQ
-434 ANDKIFNE
+434 ANDRRFW
-442 KDKQINYPTT
+442 DKHDEINNTIT
-452 NTTTAN
+452 NTTTPSTADKLV
-458 TSNELVNIKA
+458 SNKVDSPKQ
-468 NSGVKELEVDLIE
+468 LEVDLKE

-514 GITSEIEANKLIQA
+514 GITDELEASKLIQA

-537 SKTTK
+537 SRSVKTL
-542 STAKTAEQLQREYE
+542 AKTPEQLQKEYE

-568 LKDYENKKLKERE
+568 IKDYENKKLKERE
-581 LKTLEYKRLGL
+581 LKTLEYQRLGL
-592 SEVEMAQV
+592 SELEMAQV

-643 ANEATALELENQGY
+643 ANEASALELENQGY
-657 SKEQIADMQF
+657 SKQEIANMQF
-667 GEERRKDNYNTLSSA
+667 GEGRRKDNYNTLSSA
-682 LGWNTGISEQMIT
+682 MGWNTGVSEQMLT
-695 RFNAV
+695 RFNAI

-716 QLSEM
+716 ELSEM

-727 KKKALEQAHFTAS
+727 KKKALEKAEFTAS
-740 LGNASTMFSGLSSL
+740 LGNASTMFSGLGAL
-754 AKQYYDMSD
+754 AKQYYDLSD
-763 GQNKTAFRAFQAFQ
+763 GQNKSAFRAYQAFQ
-777 VAQTIVSTYASAQK
+777 VAQTMISTYASAQK
-791 AYEQGGPYLGPV
+791 AYLEGGPYLGPV
-803 LAAMAI
+803 LSAMAI

-815 VAQIKAQKYHT
+815 VAQIKAQKYHS

-835 GTGYIGGSLAAG
+835 GVGYIGGSLAAG

-874 LLAQAT
+874 LLNQAT

>member
-1 MANSNINISINAQDN
+1 MVNSNINISISARDN
-16 ASVAINSTTNAL
+16 ASAQVAAVNNNIANLNAKIINISQVLQGFHVTW
-28 SKMRQNIDMAAHS
+28 DM
-41 LQAYTLGLEVFKN
+41 LGQKLKDF
-54 QLIPL
+54 

-102 LSSEVASEALE
+102 MSSEVASEALE
-113 RLKSIA
+113 RLKDIA

-139 ANNQGSA
+139 ANDQGSA

-214 LQQRLAEFG
+214 LQERLAQFG

-248 SEASKPVFDTL
+248 SEASKPVFDAL
-259 KTSIAGLNK
+259 KNSIAGLNK

-283 ISEFGEVLLVAGAG
+283 IAELGEVLLVAGAG

-323 GALGAMSAGLSA
+323 GALGAMTAGLSA

-351 LWECVGAIRAVNDE
+351 LWECVGAMRAVNDE
-365 TGELSSGLNTIER
+365 TGKLAGGLNSIEK

-386 FASGVTDLVIGFEKL
+386 FASGVTDIAITFQKL
-401 GYEVELL
+401 RHEVELL

-416 FLKENAEQ
+416 FLKEGAEQ
-424 GLKKAELRQQ
+424 GLQKVKQRII
-434 ANDKIFNE
+434 ANDRRFWE
-442 KDKQINYPTT
+442 QDERINYPTT
-452 NTTTAN
+452 NTTPPNTAAQ
-458 TSNELVNIKA
+458 LVNHNA
-468 NSGVKELEVDLIE
+468 NSVVKELEVDLKE
-481 QEKLYLSY
+481 QERLYLSY

-514 GITSEIEANKLIQA
+514 GITSEIEANKLIAA

-537 SKTTK
+537 SRTTK

-568 LKDYENKKLKERE
+568 LKDYESKKLKERE

-629 YYEMLGEKAKAATF
+629 YYEMLGDKAKAATF

-657 SKEQIADMQF
+657 SKQEIADMQF

-727 KKKALEQAHFTAS
+727 KKKALEEAEFKAS

-777 VAQTIVSTYASAQK
+777 VAQTIVSTYASAQE
-791 AYEQGGPYLGPV
+791 AYRQGGPYLGPV

-835 GTGYIGGSLAAG
+835 GTGYIGGNLAAG

-874 LLAQAT
+874 LLNQAT

>member
-1 MANSNINISINAQDN
+1 MATSNINVKISATDN
-16 ASVAINSTTNAL
+16 ASAQVAAVGNSISELNVKILNLAQGLQVFNL
-28 SKMRQNIDMAAHS
+28 SWEIVGKKLAD
-41 LQAYTLGLEVFKN
+41 F
-54 QLIPL
+54 
-59 ATAGIAANA
+59 ATASIAANA

-78 GLISANAANVTSTGE
+78 GLISANSANVTSTGE
-93 VITAQQKWQ
+93 VINAQQKWQ
-102 LSSEVASEALE
+102 RSSQVASEALE
-113 RLKSIA
+113 SLKNIA
-119 TATGNEVS
+119 TTTGNEVS

-146 SEAMDAF
+146 AQAMEAF

-166 MASLVP
+166 IASLVP
-172 MFDSLATG
+172 MFDSLAAG
-180 TVLAGS
+180 TVLAAS
-186 EMGSFMKIV
+186 EMGSFMRIV

-214 LQQRLAEFG
+214 LQERLAEFG

-237 NKLKSSISGLM
+237 NKLKSALTDLRA
-248 SEASKPVFDTL
+248 EASKPVFDAL
-259 KTSIAGLNK
+259 KNSIAGLNK

-275 AISSLVKG
+275 AISSLIKG
-283 ISEFGEVLLVAGAG
+283 LSELGEILLVAGAG
-297 FVAMQ
+297 FALTQ

-312 ATFSTTAFSAT
+312 ATFSTSAISAT
-323 GALGAMSAGLSA
+323 GALGVMTAGLSA

-346 AVIAG
+346 AVMAG
-351 LWECVGAIRAVNDE
+351 LWECVGAMRAINDE
-365 TGELSSGLNTIER
+365 TGELASGLNTIEK

-386 FASGVTDLVIGFEKL
+386 FASGVADLVIGFNKL
-401 GYEVELL
+401 GYEVDLL
-408 LAKIPALG
+408 LAKIPGLG
-416 FLKENAEQ
+416 YLKANAEE
-424 GLKKAELRQQ
+424 GLKKLEWQSK
-434 ANDKIFNE
+434 ANDKAYL
-442 KDKQINYPTT
+442 DKYQQINNPTK
-452 NTTTAN
+452 NTATPKI
-458 TSNELVNIKA
+458 SSELVNSKV
-468 NSGVKELEVDLIE
+468 SVKELEVDLKE
-481 QEKLYLSY
+481 QERLYLSY

-514 GITSEIEANKLIQA
+514 GITSEIEASKLIQA
-528 QKEQYFSRN
+528 AKEQYLSRN
-537 SKTTK
+537 SRSAK
-542 STAKTAEQLQREYE
+542 STVKTAEQLQREYE
-556 AELRNEIKKYEL
+556 AELRNEIKKYDL

-581 LKTLEYKRLGL
+581 LKMLEYKRLGL
-592 SEVEMAQV
+592 NQVEMAQV
-600 FADEELEIEK
+600 FANQELEIEK
-610 ENLRKQNDERI
+610 ENLRKQNNERI

-629 YYEMLGEKAKAATF
+629 YYEMLGDKARAATLQ
-643 ANEATALELENQGY
+643 NEASALELENQGY
-657 SKEQIADMQF
+657 SKQEIADMQF
-667 GEERRKDNYNTLSSA
+667 GEQRRRDNYNTLSSA
-682 LGWNTGISEQMIT
+682 MGWNTGISEQMLT

-700 DEYLNQEKARI
+700 DEYLNQEVARI

-716 QLSEM
+716 ELSEM

-727 KKKALEQAHFTAS
+727 KKKALEQAQFRAT
-740 LGNASTMFSGLSSL
+740 LGNASTMFGGLSSL

-763 GQNKTAFRAFQAFQ
+763 GQNKTAFRAYQAFQ
-777 VAQTIVSTYASAQK
+777 VAQTMISTYAAAQK

-803 LAAMAI
+803 LSAI
-809 AQGLMN
+809 AVAQGLMN

-835 GTGYIGGSLAAG
+835 GIGYIGGSLGVG

-874 LLAQAT
+874 QLGQAS

>member
-1 MANSNINISINAQDN
+1 
-16 ASVAINSTTNAL
+16 
-28 SKMRQNIDMAAHS
+28 MRQNIDTVAHS
-41 LQAYTLGLEVFKN
+41 LQSVVLGWDLLNNKITPF
-54 QLIPL
+54 I
-59 ATAGIAANA
+59 TAGISANA
-68 QLESLQTKLT
+68 VLESLQTKLT
-78 GLISANAANVTSTGE
+78 GLISANSANVTSTGE
-93 VITAQQKWQ
+93 IINAQQKWQ

-119 TATGNEVS
+119 TATGNQIS
-127 ATTDAFTMFYAT
+127 STTDAFTMFYAT
-139 ANNQGSA
+139 ANDQGGA
-146 SEAMDAF
+146 SDALDAF

-214 LQQRLAEFG
+214 LQERLAQFG
-223 SVAKLSAGTYEMEL
+223 SVASLSAGTYEMEL
-237 NKLKSSISGLM
+237 NKLKSSISSLG
-248 SEASKPVFDTL
+248 SEASKPIFDSL
-259 KTSIAGLNK
+259 KNSIAGLNK

-275 AISSLVKG
+275 AILSLAKG
-283 ISEFGEVLLVAGAG
+283 LSELGEVLLVAGAG
-297 FVAMQ
+297 FLAMQ

-323 GALGAMSAGLSA
+323 GALGAMTAGLTA
-335 AGAAFM
+335 AGAAFL

-346 AVIAG
+346 AVIVG
-351 LWECVGAIRAVNDE
+351 LWECVGAMRAVNDE
-365 TGELSSGLNTIER
+365 TGKLASGLNTIER

-386 FASGVTDLVIGFEKL
+386 FASGVTDLVIGFQKL

-408 LAKIPALG
+408 LAKIPGLG
-416 FLKENAEQ
+416 FLKEGAEQ
-424 GLKKAELRQQ
+424 GLKKAELQSL
-434 ANDKIFNE
+434 ANDRRFW
-442 KDKQINYPTT
+442 DKHDEINNPIT
-452 NTTTAN
+452 NTTPPSTNKA
-458 TSNELVNIKA
+458 ELVNGKVGA
-468 NSGVKELEVDLIE
+468 KELEVDLKE

-514 GITSEIEANKLIQA
+514 GITDELEANKLIQA

-537 SKTTK
+537 SRIPK
-542 STAKTAEQLQREYE
+542 STAKTPEQLQKEYE

-581 LKTLEYKRLGL
+581 LKTLEYQRLGL

-643 ANEATALELENQGY
+643 ANEASALELENQGY

-667 GEERRKDNYNTLSSA
+667 GEQRRKDNYNTLSSS
-682 LGWNTGISEQMIT
+682 LGYNTGVSEQMLS
-695 RFNAV
+695 RFNAI

-716 QLSEM
+716 ELSEM
-721 DAGYYE
+721 DARYYE
-727 KKKALEQAHFTAS
+727 KKKALEKAEFIAS
-740 LGNASTMFSGLSSL
+740 LGNASTMFSGLGAL
-754 AKQYYDMSD
+754 AKQYYDLSD
-763 GQNKTAFRAFQAFQ
+763 GQNKSAFRAYQAFQ
-777 VAQTIVSTYASAQK
+777 VAQTMISTYASAQE
-791 AYEQGGPYLGPV
+791 AYRVGGPYLGPV
-803 LAAMAI
+803 LSALAI

-815 VAQIKAQKYHT
+815 VAMIKAQKYHT

-835 GTGYIGGSLAAG
+835 GTGYIGGNLAAG

-874 LLAQAT
+874 LLGQANT
-880 PQNQEIVILNQVSDG
+880 VPQNQEIVILNQVSDG

>member
-1 MANSNINISINAQDN
+1 MANSQINISINAQDN
-16 ASVAINSTTNAL
+16 ASAQVAAVSNNIANLNAKIINISQVLQGLNVTW
-28 SKMRQNIDMAAHS
+28 DM
-41 LQAYTLGLEVFKN
+41 LGEKLKN
-54 QLIPL
+54 F
-59 ATAGIAANA
+59 ATAGIGANA
-68 QLESLQTKLT
+68 VLESLQTKLT
-78 GLISANAANVTSTGE
+78 GLISANSANVTSTGE
-93 VITAQQKWQ
+93 IINAQQKWQ

-119 TATGNEVS
+119 TATGNQIS
-127 ATTDAFTMFYAT
+127 STTDAFTMFYAT
-139 ANNQGSA
+139 ANDQGGT
-146 SEAMDAF
+146 SEALDAF

-214 LQQRLAEFG
+214 LQERLAEFS

-237 NKLKSSISGLM
+237 NKLKSTLTSLG
-248 SEASKPVFDTL
+248 SEASKPVFDSL
-259 KTSIAGLNK
+259 KNSIAGLNK

-275 AISSLVKG
+275 AILSLAKG
-283 ISEFGEVLLVAGAG
+283 LSELGEVLLVAGAG
-297 FVAMQ
+297 FLAMQ
-302 SKILMANVSL
+302 SKILMATVSL
-312 ATFSTTAFSAT
+312 SAFSTTAVSAT
-323 GALGAMSAGLSA
+323 GALGAMTAGLTT
-335 AGAAFM
+335 AGAAFL

-365 TGELSSGLNTIER
+365 TGKLASGLNTIER

-401 GYEVELL
+401 GYEIDLM
-408 LAKIPALG
+408 LAKIPGLG
-416 FLKENAEQ
+416 FLKEGAEQ
-424 GLKKAELRQQ
+424 GLEKAELRQK
-434 ANDKIFNE
+434 ANDEAHLK
-442 KDKQINYPTT
+442 KHQQINNPIT
-452 NTTTAN
+452 NTTPPNAN
-458 TSNELVNIKA
+458 KAELLNGKVGA
-468 NSGVKELEVDLIE
+468 KELEVDLKE

-514 GITSEIEANKLIQA
+514 GITDEIEANKLIQA

-537 SKTTK
+537 STK
-542 STAKTAEQLQREYE
+542 STAKSAEQLQKEYE

-581 LKTLEYKRLGL
+581 LKTLEYQRLGL

-610 ENLRKQNDERI
+610 ESLRKQNDERI

-643 ANEATALELENQGY
+643 ANEASALELENQGY

-667 GEERRKDNYNTLSSA
+667 GEQRRKDNYNTLSSA
-682 LGWNTGISEQMIT
+682 MGWNTGVSQQMLS
-695 RFNAV
+695 RFNAI

-716 QLSEM
+716 ELSEM
-721 DAGYYE
+721 DARYYE
-727 KKKALEQAHFTAS
+727 KKKALEKAEFIAS
-740 LGNASTMFSGLSSL
+740 LGNANTMFSGLGAL
-754 AKQYYDMSD
+754 AKQYYDLSD
-763 GQNKTAFRAFQAFQ
+763 GQNKSAFRAYQAFQ
-777 VAQTIVSTYASAQK
+777 VAQTMISTYASAQE
-791 AYEQGGPYLGPV
+791 AYRVGGPYLGPV
-803 LAAMAI
+803 LSAMAI

-815 VAQIKAQKYHT
+815 VAQIKAQKYHS

-835 GTGYIGGSLAAG
+835 GVGYIGGNLAAS

-874 LLAQAT
+874 LLAQAN

>member
-1 MANSNINISINAQDN
+1 MANSQINISINAQDN
-16 ASVAINSTTNAL
+16 ASVAINSTTNSL

-41 LQAYTLGLEVFKN
+41 LQAYTLGIEALKN
-54 QLIPL
+54 QLIPF

-78 GLISANAANVTSTGE
+78 GLISANSANVTSTGE
-93 VITAQQKWQ
+93 VINAQQKWQ
-102 LSSEVASEALE
+102 MSSQVASEALE

-119 TATGNEVS
+119 TATGNQIS
-127 ATTDAFTMFYAT
+127 STTDAFTMFYAT
-139 ANNQGSA
+139 ANDQGSA
-146 SEAMDAF
+146 SDAMDAF

-214 LQQRLAEFG
+214 LQERLAQFG

-237 NKLKSSISGLM
+237 NKLKSSISSL
-248 SEASKPVFDTL
+248 SAEASKPVFDSL
-259 KTSIAGLNK
+259 KNSIAGLNK

-275 AISSLVKG
+275 AILSLAKG
-283 ISEFGEVLLVAGAG
+283 LSELGEVLLVAGAG
-297 FVAMQ
+297 FLAMQ
-302 SKILMANVSL
+302 SKILMATVSL
-312 ATFSTTAFSAT
+312 SAFSTTAFSAT
-323 GALGAMSAGLSA
+323 GALGAMTAGLTA

-346 AVIAG
+346 VVIVG
-351 LWECVGAIRAVNDE
+351 LWECVGAMRAVNDE
-365 TGELSSGLNTIER
+365 TGKLAGGLNSIEK

-386 FASGVTDLVIGFEKL
+386 FASGVTDIAISFQKL
-401 GYEVELL
+401 GHEIDLM
-408 LAKIPALG
+408 LAKIPGLG
-416 FLKENAEQ
+416 FLEAKANEE
-424 GLKKAELRQQ
+424 LKKLEWWQKANDEAHLKKYRQINNPITNTPTPNTNKAEL
-434 ANDKIFNE
+434 
-442 KDKQINYPTT
+442 INGKVG
-452 NTTTAN
+452 A
-458 TSNELVNIKA
+458 
-468 NSGVKELEVDLIE
+468 KELEVDLKE

-514 GITSEIEANKLIQA
+514 GITDELEAGKLIQA

-537 SKTTK
+537 FRSAK
-542 STAKTAEQLQREYE
+542 STGKSAEQLQKEYE

-581 LKTLEYKRLGL
+581 LKTLEYQRLGL

-643 ANEATALELENQGY
+643 ANEASALELENQGY
-657 SKEQIADMQF
+657 SKQEIANMQF
-667 GEERRKDNYNTLSSA
+667 GEQRRKDNYNTLSSS
-682 LGWNTGISEQMIT
+682 LGWNTGVSEQMLT
-695 RFNAV
+695 RFNAI

-716 QLSEM
+716 ELSEM

-727 KKKALEQAHFTAS
+727 KKKALEKAEFIAS
-740 LGNASTMFSGLSSL
+740 LGNANTMFSGLGAL
-754 AKQYYDMSD
+754 AKQYYDLSD
-763 GQNKTAFRAFQAFQ
+763 GQNKSAFRAYQAFQ
-777 VAQTIVSTYASAQK
+777 VAQTMISTYASAQQ
-791 AYEQGGPYLGPV
+791 AYAQGGPYLGPV
-803 LAAMAI
+803 LSAIAI

-815 VAQIKAQKYHT
+815 VAMIKAQKYHT

-835 GTGYIGGSLAAG
+835 GTGYIGGNLQAG

-874 LLAQAT
+874 LLCQAT

>member
-16 ASVAINSTTNAL
+16 ASVSINNTTNAL

-41 LQAYTLGLEVFKN
+41 LQAYTLGLEVLKN

-139 ANNQGSA
+139 ANDQGSA

-186 EMGSFMKIV
+186 EMGFFMKIV

-283 ISEFGEVLLVAGAG
+283 ISEMGEVLLVAGAG

-365 TGELSSGLNTIER
+365 TGELASGLNTIEK
-378 HIANFLNA
+378 HIANFLNG
-386 FASGVTDLVIGFEKL
+386 FATWVTDLVIGFEKL
-401 GYEVELL
+401 GYEIDLV
-408 LAKIPALG
+408 LAKIPGLG
-416 FLKENAEQ
+416 SLKENAEEQ
-424 GLKKAELRQQ
+424 LKILDEQSKANYVTSLV
-434 ANDKIFNE
+434 
-442 KDKQINYPTT
+442 KDQQINYPTT

-458 TSNELVNIKA
+458 TAAQLVNNKVD
-468 NSGVKELEVDLIE
+468 SPKELEVDLKE
-481 QEKLYLSY
+481 QERLYLSY

-514 GITSEIEANKLIQA
+514 GITSEIKAGKLIQA

-610 ENLRKQNDERI
+610 ESLRKQNDERI

-700 DEYLNQEKARI
+700 DEYLNQEVARI

-716 QLSEM
+716 ALSEM

-835 GTGYIGGSLAAG
+835 GTGYIGGSLQAG

-874 LLAQAT
+874 LLNQAT